1 MAGKGAVR
9 RLILPA
15 PDGTGV
21 HVAVVGNLAHHVVD
35 AEFIGSILR
44 ARDQRQRLDH
54 ECALIV
60 GRHRAMVSEHGHW
73 RVARIA
79 IEDCK
84 FERVNEI
91 GVALRV
97 VTQLAQF
104 AFRHRANV
112 SVGSRSSRRI
122 ASHGGSRC
130 VANVNSYF
138 GEAAA
143 AGAAAGGALAV
154 EGALIAGG
162 SLPAL
167 DCGIDLFAALA
178 AAFACRLHR

>member
-1 MAGKGAVR
+1 
-9 RLILPA
+9 
-15 PDGTGV
+15 
-21 HVAVVGNLAHHVVD
+21 
-35 AEFIGSILR
+35 
-44 ARDQRQRLDH
+44 
-54 ECALIV
+54 
-60 GRHRAMVSEHGHW
+60 MVSEHRHR

-97 VTQLAQF
+97 ITQLAQF
-104 AFRHRANV
+104 AFRHRAK
-112 SVGSRSSRRI
+112 SSRSSRRI

-130 VANVNSYF
+130 VANVISYF

-143 AGAAAGGALAV
+143 AGAAIAG

-178 AAFACRLHR
+178 AALACRLQR